1 MSIAQTHPSPMGATQ
16 PASEVEQTYRKVT
29 WRLMPFL
36 IICYIVSYLDRANIS
51 FAKLQFM
58 NDLGFSE
65 AAYGLG
71 AGLFFVGY
79 VLFEV
84 PSNVLMQRI
93 GARRTLLRI
102 MVLWGLISS
111 AMMFVNSPT
120 AFYVMRFFLG
130 AAEAGFFP
138 GVIYFLTCW
147 FPSARRGRV
156 TGFFMMGAAA
166 AGIIG
171 GPVSTWIMVHMSGLH
186 GLHGWQWLFLLEG
199 MPAVILGVVAYCFL
213 CDKPA
218 DAAWLTTREKAI
230 VLGDLAAE
238 EQQAPGKKGHGLRNA
253 LSNPKVYVG
262 IAVYFCV
269 LVSFNAIGFWAP
281 TIIRDI
287 GVKDLVDVGWLSSL
301 VFLAGALGT
310 YFIGYSSDRKMER
323 RWHLAAS
330 CAVVTLCFALLPL
343 AHHSVAL
350 SIALLSL
357 AAAASYGSFVVFWTL
372 PPSFL
377 PGDSKAGGI
386 ALITSLGGIGAFVS
400 PTLVGAMKASTGSIY
415 MGLTILGAISLAGAL
430 LMFFTTQ
437 RAGIAQAGR

>member
-1 MSIAQTHPSPMGATQ
+1 
-16 PASEVEQTYRKVT
+16 
-29 WRLMPFL
+29 
-36 IICYIVSYLDRANIS
+36 
-51 FAKLQFM
+51 M

-120 AFYVMRFFLG
+120 VFYVMRFFLG
-130 AAEAGFFP
+130 AAEAGLFP
-138 GVIYFLTCW
+138 GVIYYLTCW

-156 TGFFMMGAAA
+156 TGFFMLGAAA

-171 GPVSTWIMVHMSGLH
+171 GPVSTWIMVHLSGLK

-213 CDKPA
+213 CDKPG
-218 DAAWLTTREKAI
+218 DAKWLSDREKAI
-230 VLGDLAAE
+230 VRADLADE
-238 EQQAPGKKGHGLRNA
+238 DQQAPGRKGHGLRNA

-262 IAVYFCV
+262 IVGYFCV
-269 LVSFNAIGFWAP
+269 LMPFNAIGFWAP
-281 TIIRDI
+281 TIIRDV
-287 GVKDLVDVGWLSSL
+287 GVKNLVDVGWLSSV

-310 YFIGYSSDRKMER
+310 YLIGSSSDRRVER
-323 RWHLAAS
+323 RWHLTLS
-330 CAVVTLCFALLPL
+330 CAAIALCFALLPL
-343 AHHSVAL
+343 AHHNIPCA
-350 SIALLSL
+350 IALLAI
-357 AAAASYGSFVVFWTL
+357 AATAAYGSFVVFWTI
-372 PPSFL
+372 PPGFL

-415 MGLTILGAISLAGAL
+415 AGLALLGAISLAGAL
-430 LMFFTTQ
+430 VMFFATPAT
-437 RAGIAQAGR
+437 RPGKGAR

>member
-1 MSIAQTHPSPMGATQ
+1 MSIAEPRLSLSAPGSVA
-16 PASEVEQTYRKVT
+16 EVERTYRKVT
-29 WRLMPFL
+29 LRLMPFL

-111 AMMFVNSPT
+111 AMMFVNSPV

-130 AAEAGFFP
+130 AAEAGLFP
-138 GVIYFLTCW
+138 GVIFYLTCW

-166 AGIIG
+166 AGVIG
-171 GPVSTWIMVHMSGLH
+171 GPVSTSIMFHMSGVH

-199 MPAVILGVVAYCFL
+199 IPAVVLGLVAFFFL
-213 CDKPA
+213 CDHPREA
-218 DAAWLTTREKAI
+218 TWLTRREKEI
-230 VLGDLAAE
+230 VLDDLAAE
-238 EQQAPGKKGHGLRNA
+238 ELGASNKNGHGLRSA
-253 LSNPKVYVG
+253 FSNPKVYVG
-262 IAVYFCV
+262 ILVYFCV
-269 LVSFNAIGFWAP
+269 VVSFNAIGFWVP
-281 TIIRDI
+281 TIIRDA
-287 GVKDLVDVGWLSSL
+287 GVKDLVDVGFLSSV
-301 VFLAGALGT
+301 VFFAGAIGT
-310 YFIGYSSDRKMER
+310 YVVGYSSDRTMER
-323 RWHLAAS
+323 RWHLTAS
-330 CAVVTLCFALLPL
+330 CAVITICFALLPV
-343 AHHSVAL
+343 VANHIL
-350 SIALLSL
+350 LVVTLLSV
-357 AAAASYGSFVVFWTL
+357 AAAASYGSFVVFWTI
-372 PPSFL
+372 PPTFL
-377 PGDSKAGGI
+377 PGNSKAGGI
-386 ALITSLGGIGAFVS
+386 ALITSLGGLGAFVS

-415 MGLTILGAISLAGAL
+415 LGLAIVGGISLIGAL
-430 LMFFTTQ
+430 VMFFAVQPDSSRTNE
-437 RAGIAQAGR
+437 G

>member
-1 MSIAQTHPSPMGATQ
+1 MKIAQPHLSLMQTPSTN
-16 PASEVEQTYRKVT
+16 EVERTYRKVT
-29 WRLMPFL
+29 LRLMPFL
-36 IICYIVSYLDRANIS
+36 ILCYIISYLDRANIS

-71 AGLFFVGY
+71 AGLFFIGY

-84 PSNVLMQRI
+84 PSNMLMQRI

-120 AFYVMRFFLG
+120 AFYVMRLFLG

-138 GVIYFLTCW
+138 GVIFYLTCW

-166 AGIIG
+166 AGVIG
-171 GPVSTWIMVHMSGLH
+171 GPVSTWIMVHMSGVH
-186 GLHGWQWLFLLEG
+186 GLHGWQWLFLFEG
-199 MPAVILGVVAYCFL
+199 MPAVILGVTAFFFIS
-213 CDKPA
+213 DRPSEAK
-218 DAAWLTTREKAI
+218 WLTASEKAI
-230 VLGDLAAE
+230 VLGALEAE
-238 EQQAPGKKGHGLRNA
+238 EQRAPGKKGHGLRNA
-253 LSNPKVYVG
+253 FSNPKVYVG
-262 IAVYFCV
+262 ILVYFCV

-281 TIIRDI
+281 TIIKDV
-287 GVKDLVDVGWLSSL
+287 GVQDLVTVGWLSSV
-301 VFLAGALGT
+301 VFLAGGVGT
-310 YFIGYSSDRKMER
+310 YVIGYSSDRKSER
-323 RWHLAAS
+323 RWHLVGS
-330 CAVVTLCFALLPL
+330 CGLITLCFALLPL
-343 AHHSVAL
+343 AAH
-350 SIALLSL
+350 SIALAIMLLSV
-357 AAAASYGSFVVFWTL
+357 AAAASYGSFVVFWTI
-372 PPSFL
+372 PPTFL

-415 MGLTILGAISLAGAL
+415 LGLTILGAISLVGAL
-430 LMFFTTQ
+430 IMFFSSCPNDPRT
-437 RAGIAQAGR
+437 